1 MIVVLVYF
9 IGCIASYFFARG
21 VLGSKTIGNVLA
33 SLFIGSFSW
42 FGLVFLAAT
51 WVSYKLFTWDKK
63 I

>member
-1 MIVVLVYF
+1 MIAVLTYF
-9 IGCIASYFFARG
+9 IGCIASYFFSRG

-42 FGLVFLAAT
+42 FGLVFLAAS
-51 WVSYKLFTWDKK
+51 WIAYKLFTWNKK